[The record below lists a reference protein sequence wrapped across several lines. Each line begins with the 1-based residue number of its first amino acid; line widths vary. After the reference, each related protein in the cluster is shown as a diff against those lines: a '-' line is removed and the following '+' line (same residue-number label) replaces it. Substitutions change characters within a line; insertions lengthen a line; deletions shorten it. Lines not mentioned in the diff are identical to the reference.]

1 MTVVPKKT
9 WLWISGIIFA
19 VCACLF
25 LAVVFMD
32 DIFSVF
38 EYDSHNAER
47 QNSITNIRRFSSEI
61 KKYISGHNG
70 RYPDK
75 KGVHGLCQL
84 NGIVRYSDLAA
95 KDDRNVLPDYD
106 VMRESNTSYAYVASG
121 LSADRTDA
129 PTPILFEK
137 PWGRSRIL
145 VLMSD
150 GNVRTLD
157 NKDLKNCRQ
166 VIRYLQ
172 ASSIRDS
179 KVWNILDENAG
190 RIDEC
195 HGRFQ
200 SGSQR

>member
-1 MTVVPKKT
+1 MSAVPKKQ

-19 VCACLF
+19 VCAGLF

-47 QNSITNIRRFSSEI
+47 QDSMTNIRRFGSEI
-61 KKYISGHNG
+61 QKYISKHNG
-70 RYPDK
+70 RYPNK

-84 NGIVRYSDLAA
+84 DGIVRYSDLAA

-121 LSADRTDA
+121 LSADQADA
-129 PTPILFEK
+129 PIPILFEK
-137 PWGRSRIL
+137 PWGRNRIL

-150 GNVRTLD
+150 GNIRIID
-157 NKDLKNCRQ
+157 DKDLKNCRQ

-172 ASSIRDS
+172 ASSPGDS

-190 RIDEC
+190 HIDKC
-195 HGRFQ
+195 HGRLQ
-200 SGSQR
+200 

>member
-1 MTVVPKKT
+1 MTAVPKKP
-9 WLWISGIIFA
+9 WLWISGIVFA
-19 VCACLF
+19 VCASLF

-32 DIFSVF
+32 EICAVF

-47 QNSITNIRRFSSEI
+47 QDSMTNIGRFSDEI
-61 KKYISGHNG
+61 KKYISEHNG
-70 RYPDK
+70 RYPDE

-84 NGIVRYSDLAA
+84 DGIVRYSDLAA
-95 KDDRNVLPDYD
+95 KDDKNVLPDYD

-129 PTPILFEK
+129 SMPILFEK

-150 GNVRTLD
+150 GNIRIID
-157 NKDLKNCRQ
+157 DKDLKNCRQ

-172 ASSIRDS
+172 ASSPGDS

-190 RIDEC
+190 NIDKC
-195 HGRFQ
+195 HGRLQTVFP
-200 SGSQR
+200 

>member
-1 MTVVPKKT
+1 MTAVPKKH
-9 WLWISGIIFA
+9 WPWISGIIFA
-19 VCACLF
+19 ACACLF

-32 DIFSVF
+32 EIFAVF
-38 EYDSHNAER
+38 EYDSYNAER
-47 QNSITNIRRFSSEI
+47 LDSMTNIRRFGDEI
-61 KKYISGHNG
+61 KKYISEHNG

-75 KGVHGLCQL
+75 NGVHGLCQL
-84 NGIVRYSDLAA
+84 EGIVRYSDLAA
-95 KDDRNVLPDYD
+95 KNDRSVLPDHD

-129 PTPILFEK
+129 PIPILFEK

-150 GNVRTLD
+150 GNMRIID

-172 ASSIRDS
+172 ASSPGDL
-179 KVWNILDENAG
+179 KVWNILNENAG
-190 RIDEC
+190 SIDEC
-195 HGRFQ
+195 QGQ
-200 SGSQR
+200 QK

>member
-1 MTVVPKKT
+1 MTAVTKKQ

-25 LAVVFMD
+25 LGVVFMD
-32 DIFSVF
+32 EIFSVF

-47 QNSITNIRRFSSEI
+47 QDSMANIRRFSSEI
-61 KKYISGHNG
+61 KKYISEHNS

-84 NGIVRYSDLAA
+84 DGIVRYSDLAA
-95 KDDRNVLPDYD
+95 KDDGNVLPDYD

-121 LSADRTDA
+121 LSSDRTDA
-129 PTPILFEK
+129 PIPILFEK

-166 VIRYLQ
+166 VIRYFQ
-172 ASSIRDS
+172 ASSPCGS

-190 RIDEC
+190 HIDKC
-195 HGRFQ
+195 HGRLQ
-200 SGSQR
+200 SGSQ

>member
-1 MTVVPKKT
+1 MTTAPKKP
-9 WLWISGIIFA
+9 WLWIGGIIFA
-19 VCACLF
+19 VCVCLF

-47 QNSITNIRRFSSEI
+47 QDSMTNIRRFSDEI
-61 KKYISGHNG
+61 KKYISEHNG

-84 NGIVRYSDLAA
+84 DGIVRYSELAA
-95 KDDRNVLPDYD
+95 KDDRDVLPDYD

-121 LSADRTDA
+121 LSADRTGA
-129 PTPILFEK
+129 PIPVLFEK

-150 GNVRTLD
+150 GNIRPID
-157 NKDLKNCRQ
+157 NKDLQNCEQ
-166 VIRYLQ
+166 VIRYLRGT
-172 ASSIRDS
+172 SSENSPD
-179 KVWNILDENAG
+179 WTILHENA
-190 RIDEC
+190 RQIDER
-195 HGRFQ
+195 HGR
-200 SGSQR
+200 

>member
-1 MTVVPKKT
+1 MTPATKKQ
-9 WLWISGIIFA
+9 WLWIGGIFFT

-38 EYDSHNAER
+38 EYGSHNVER
-47 QNSITNIRRFSSEI
+47 QDSMTNIRRFNDEI

-70 RYPDK
+70 RYPDE

-84 NGIVRYSDLAA
+84 DGIVRYSELAA

-121 LSADRTDA
+121 LSANRTDA
-129 PTPILFEK
+129 PIPILFEK

-150 GNVRTLD
+150 GNMRIID

-166 VIRYLQ
+166 VIRHLQ
-172 ASSIRDS
+172 ASSPGDL
-179 KVWNILDENAG
+179 KVWNILYENASH
-190 RIDEC
+190 IDEY
-195 HGRFQ
+195 HG
-200 SGSQR
+200 QRR

>member
-1 MTVVPKKT
+1 MTAVPKKP
-9 WLWISGIIFA
+9 WLWIGEIIFA

-38 EYDSHNAER
+38 EYGSHNAER
-47 QNSITNIRRFSSEI
+47 QDSMTNIRRFSSEI
-61 KKYISGHNG
+61 KKYISEHSG

-84 NGIVRYSDLAA
+84 DGIVRYSDLAA
-95 KDDRNVLPDYD
+95 KDDGNVLPDYD
-106 VMRESNTSYAYVASG
+106 VMQESNTSYAYVASG

-172 ASSIRDS
+172 ASSTRDS
-179 KVWNILDENAG
+179 QVWNILYENAD

-195 HGRFQ
+195 HGR
-200 SGSQR
+200 

>member
-1 MTVVPKKT
+1 MNSPVKIP
-9 WLWISGIIFA
+9 WLWIGGISFA

-32 DIFSVF
+32 EIFSAF

-47 QNSITNIRRFSSEI
+47 QDSMTNIRRFSDEI
-61 KKYISGHNG
+61 KKYISEHNG
-70 RYPDK
+70 RYPDE

-84 NGIVRYSDLAA
+84 DGIVRYSDLAS
-95 KDDRNVLPDYD
+95 KDDGNVLPDYD

-129 PTPILFEK
+129 PIPILFEK

-150 GNVRTLD
+150 GNVRTID
-157 NKDLKNCRQ
+157 SKGLKNCRQ
-166 VIRYLQ
+166 VIRHLL
-172 ASSIRDS
+172 ASSPGDT
-179 KVWNILDENAG
+179 KVWNILYENAG
-190 RIDEC
+190 HIDKC
-195 HGRFQ
+195 HGQ
-200 SGSQR
+200 

>member
-1 MTVVPKKT
+1 MTAVPKKL
-9 WLWISGIIFA
+9 WLWIGGIISA

-32 DIFSVF
+32 EIFSVF

-47 QNSITNIRRFSSEI
+47 QGSMTNIRRFGSEI
-61 KKYISGHNG
+61 QKYISKHNG
-70 RYPDK
+70 RYPNK

-84 NGIVRYSDLAA
+84 DGIVRYSDLAA

-121 LSADRTDA
+121 LSADRMAA
-129 PTPILFEK
+129 PIPILFEK

-145 VLMSD
+145 ILMSD
-150 GNVRTLD
+150 RNVRTID
-157 NKDLKNCRQ
+157 NRDLKNCRQ

-172 ASSIRDS
+172 SSSPRDS
-179 KVWNILDENAG
+179 KVWNILHENAG
-190 RIDEC
+190 YIDKC
-195 HGRFQ
+195 HGR
-200 SGSQR
+200 

>member
-1 MTVVPKKT
+1 MDRKETTPRSSKKH
-9 WLWISGIIFA
+9 WMWISGVVFA

-25 LAVVFMD
+25 LGVVFMD
-32 DIFSVF
+32 EIFSVF

-47 QNSITNIRRFSSEI
+47 QGSMTNIRRFSDEI
-61 KKYISGHNG
+61 KKYISEHSG

-84 NGIVRYSDLAA
+84 DGIVRYSDLTA

-121 LSADRTDA
+121 LSSDRTDA
-129 PTPILFEK
+129 PIPILFEK

-150 GNVRTLD
+150 GNVRTID
-157 NKDLKNCRQ
+157 NRDLKNCRQ
-166 VIRYLQ
+166 VIRYFQ
-172 ASSIRDS
+172 ASSS
-179 KVWNILDENAG
+179 GNPKVWNILHENAG
-190 RIDEC
+190 YIDKC
-195 HGRFQ
+195 HGR
-200 SGSQR
+200 

>member
-1 MTVVPKKT
+1 MTAVPKKH

-32 DIFSVF
+32 EIFSVF

-47 QNSITNIRRFSSEI
+47 QDSMTNIRRFRDEI
-61 KKYISGHNG
+61 NKYISEHDGK
-70 RYPDK
+70 YPDG

-84 NGIVRYSDLAA
+84 DGIVRYSDLAA

-121 LSADRTDA
+121 LSADRTGA
-129 PTPILFEK
+129 PIPILFEK

-150 GNVRTLD
+150 GNIQIID
-157 NKDLKNCRQ
+157 NNDLKNCRQ
-166 VIRYLQ
+166 VIRHLQ
-172 ASSIRDS
+172 ASSPCDL
-179 KVWNILDENAG
+179 KVWNILNENAG
-190 RIDEC
+190 HIDEY
-195 HGRFQ
+195 HGQ
-200 SGSQR
+200 

>member
-1 MTVVPKKT
+1 MSAVPKKQ

-19 VCACLF
+19 VCAGLF
-25 LAVVFMD
+25 FVAVFMD
-32 DIFSVF
+32 EIFSVF

-47 QNSITNIRRFSSEI
+47 QDSMTNIRRFRDEI

-70 RYPDK
+70 KYPDE

-84 NGIVRYSDLAA
+84 AGIVRYSDLAA
-95 KDDRNVLPDYD
+95 KDDRSVLPDYD

-121 LSADRTDA
+121 LSANRTDA
-129 PTPILFEK
+129 PIPILFEK

-166 VIRYLQ
+166 VIRYFQ
-172 ASSIRDS
+172 ASSPCGS

-190 RIDEC
+190 HIDKC
-195 HGRFQ
+195 HGRLQ
-200 SGSQR
+200 SGSQ